1 MKLPFCTPAGVAL
14 TTVVLL
20 GATPPA
26 LPQTSSRIPIT
37 IVDPGP
43 VGVVTTSAIF
53 AHVAVGGGYTTVF
66 TLVNTGADAAAG
78 NLILTGTDGSPL
90 DVTLAEPSAS
100 EEGINPVFA
109 SSTPITIPPGG
120 TQVIQATSAGSTV
133 TGWARVES
141 EGGAINGV
149 GTFQLAPGGTLNTIA
164 GVLASE
170 TASVV
175 TIPVN
180 DDAAQ
185 NRFTGY
191 AVANPGSA
199 PVNIR
204 IVLVN
209 SNGTVFQTLNPAAL
223 NPLGPGR
230 QTAGFLWQD
239 LNNANLQFRGS
250 MVLISQGGAQ
260 FAVVALVQD
269 RGLFTAIPVIPSK
282 APNIN

>member
-1 MKLPFCTPAGVAL
+1 MKLPICTAAMLAFLIVICPTPDAL
-14 TTVVLL
+14 S
-20 GATPPA
+20 
-26 LPQTSSRIPIT
+26 QTNPRIPIR

-43 VGVVTTSAIF
+43 IGVVTTSAIF

-66 TLVNTGADAAAG
+66 TLVNTGSDGAAG
-78 NLILTGTDGSPL
+78 NLILTQTDGNPL

-100 EEGINPVFA
+100 EEGTNRVFA
-109 SSTPITIPPGG
+109 SSAPITIPPGG
-120 TQVIQATSAGSTV
+120 SQVIQATSSGPTV

-141 EGGAINGV
+141 EGGSINGV
-149 GTFQLAPGGTLNTIA
+149 GTFQLAPGGTLSTIA
-164 GVLASE
+164 GVLASPSV
-170 TASVV
+170 SVV

-199 PVNIR
+199 NVNIR

-209 SNGTVFQTLNPAAL
+209 SNGTPSQTLNPAAL

-230 QTAGFLWQD
+230 QFAGFLWQD
-239 LNNANLQFRGS
+239 LANPNLQFRGS